1 MSLDKRWIAIVEHPT
16 MPHWDD
22 YPAPGLHKSA
32 QAAALV
38 AVDSK
43 ARVCDCD
50 HEHRVR
56 VVEIDVDDALQVEQ
70 PLDEQHQH
78 AERMATKWLAR
89 YQELSAEVGRVPGT
103 CEATTHGWRV
113 GDLLTVEQWG
123 ALNSLLTALANDEP
137 RSVALNDRTAPL
149 VAAAIEK
156 LFAINAGH
164 VVCGYCK
171 PKWGV
176 FDTHVEKS

>member
-1 MSLDKRWIAIVEHPT
+1 MSDCTKGC
-16 MPHWDD
+16 DD
-22 YPAPGLHKSA
+22 SCN
-32 QAAALV
+32 
-38 AVDSK
+38 S
-43 ARVCDCD
+43 DCGCGST
-50 HEHRVR
+50 HHHCGCPCHV
-56 VVEIDVDDALQVEQ
+56 
-70 PLDEQHQH
+70 PPSLDEQHQH

-103 CEATTHGWRV
+103 CEPTLQGWRV

-137 RSVALNDRTAPL
+137 RSVALNDRTTPL
-149 VAAAIEK
+149 VASAISK

-176 FDTHVEKS
+176 FDTHAEKS